1 MDKISWILKKINE
14 INYNQGIF
22 ILKLRCKKK
31 ILTIINAILLL
42 SLAIST
48 YFLKNLSA
56 NINLTIIMIGI
67 LIVFGI
73 NIICDSDKLLLSV
86 VGFLLSGILYYFA
99 VICVK
104 LLLIRTIINNEMYDI
119 YIVYILASLYWW
131 KYSLIANNKVATL
144 GNEVI
149 SSFFAILLLIKDT
162 LLTLISS
169 DVLNY
174 TYNEITVEEYIN
186 ILWNVTV
193 SPILVINIIA
203 LIICSIKGYWIE
215 KYNNGKDIT
224 EAILS
229 EKDMKIRHIG
239 KECHD

>member
-73 NIICDSDKLLLSV
+73 NIICDSDKLLLS
-86 VGFLLSGILYYFA
+86 GILYYFA
-99 VICVK
+99 VICVM

-131 KYSLIANNKVATL
+131 KYGLIANNKVATL

-229 EKDMKIRHIG
+229 EKDMKM
-239 KECHD
+239 

>member
-86 VGFLLSGILYYFA
+86 VGCLLPGILYYFA
-99 VICVK
+99 VICVM

-229 EKDMKIRHIG
+229 EKDMKM
-239 KECHD
+239 

>member
-1 MDKISWILKKINE
+1 M
-14 INYNQGIF
+14 
-22 ILKLRCKKK
+22 
-31 ILTIINAILLL
+31 TINAILLL

-99 VICVK
+99 VICVM

-229 EKDMKIRHIG
+229 EKDMKM
-239 KECHD
+239 

>member
-229 EKDMKIRHIG
+229 EKDMKM
-239 KECHD
+239 

>member
-99 VICVK
+99 VICVM

-229 EKDMKIRHIG
+229 EKDMKM
-239 KECHD
+239 